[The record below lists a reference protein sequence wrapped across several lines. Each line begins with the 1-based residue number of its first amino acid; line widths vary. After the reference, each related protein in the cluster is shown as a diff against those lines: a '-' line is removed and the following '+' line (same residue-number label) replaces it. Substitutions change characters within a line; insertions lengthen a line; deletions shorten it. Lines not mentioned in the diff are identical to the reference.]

1 MAVRYVRLSTAVH
14 LTFTLCP
21 EAHQLASCG
30 ELHPAAAKHDVS
42 VPARM
47 GEMHLNKAVFT

>member
-47 GEMHLNKAVFT
+47 GKCT